1 MVLGD
6 FDLEWRV
13 NVERFKIIAKNLL
26 KIFQNIA
33 LTSKTIASIANAILH
48 LVEIK

>member
-1 MVLGD
+1 VLGD

-13 NVERFKIIAKNLL
+13 NVERFKIIVENLL
-26 KIFQNIA
+26 KSFQNIV
-33 LTSKTIASIANAILH
+33 LMSETITSIANAILH